1 MKYIVLEKVKEGMII
16 AKDLLSD
23 KGKILLKKNVVL
35 DEFYL
40 NFARKQGIESICIKE
55 DSDEK
60 IKEPSNMEKLI
71 LKQEVKNEYK
81 EMFRMTTS
89 DQNMTIFLDAIIENE
104 VRKRIYG

>member
-40 NFARKQGIESICIKE
+40 NFIRKQGIESICIKE

>member
-40 NFARKQGIESICIKE
+40 NFIRKQGIESICIKE

-89 DQNMTIFLDAIIENE
+89 DQNLTIFLDAIVENE